1 MIKFVASILLSA
13 ALMAAE
19 IPGTAD
25 TAKTRAWLSMT
36 EAQRLE
42 ADIEYKAA
50 ACGLSVETFDLLS
63 RTIEAESDRSDNLE
77 GRVLIALTILNRVD
91 STSFPG
97 TIEGVITQEGQ
108 FEVYYNGSIYG
119 ISRTAL
125 SDMAIIEAQRRI
137 AEGIA
142 PRVMYFNN
150 SNYAYGEPY
159 CYEGG
164 NYFVTTND

>member
-50 ACGLSVETFDLLS
+50 ACGLSVETFDLFS
-63 RTIEAESDRSDNLE
+63 RVIEAESDRSENFE

-91 STSFPG
+91 SASFPAS
-97 TIEGVITQEGQ
+97 IENVIYQAGQ
-108 FEVYYNGSIYG
+108 FEVVANGMIYSVG
-119 ISRTAL
+119 RTAL
-125 SDMAIIEAQRRI
+125 SDAAIIEAQRRI

-142 PRVMYFNN
+142 PRVMYFNAT
-150 SNYAYGEPY
+150 NYAYGEPY
-159 CYEGG
+159 GYEGG
-164 NYFVTTND
+164 NYFVTTNY